1 MTDRRLL
8 ICAAVLLGA
17 LLPTDVNA
25 QQVRPKESELRRF
38 ERVLDSL
45 RQRVAIPGLSA
56 AIVFDDSVIW
66 SRGYG
71 FADRDSQIV
80 ATPHTPYEVASLSK
94 PFGAVL
100 LLRLVHEGKVRLD
113 DPMSKYS
120 SDYKTDSVLVRHVLT
135 HTSEGVPGTRYDY
148 NGDLFANLF
157 DVIVKGSGRRY
168 RELLSN
174 EILVPLGMNET
185 APGNDLQPGQAAM
198 EALLGKDI
206 ANRYG
211 AVVNRLAKPYRVD
224 STGAVVPSHETNFG
238 LSPANGVVSTVL
250 DLAKF
255 DAAID
260 RDVLL
265 PPATKAA
272 MWTPAQ
278 APDGRSFPYAL
289 GWFVQRYG
297 SERLV
302 WHNGNL
308 PDRYSALNL
317 KRPDSRLTLLLLAN
331 SDALSMPFKLAAG
344 DVTRSAFACA
354 FLTIVAPIPADGCAE
369 RSGAM
374 IEAWRAGHRMK

>member
-1 MTDRRLL
+1 
-8 ICAAVLLGA
+8 
-17 LLPTDVNA
+17 
-25 QQVRPKESELRRF
+25 
-38 ERVLDSL
+38 
-45 RQRVAIPGLSA
+45 
-56 AIVFDDSVIW
+56 
-66 SRGYG
+66 
-71 FADRDSQIV
+71 
-80 ATPHTPYEVASLSK
+80 
-94 PFGAVL
+94 
-100 LLRLVHEGKVRLD
+100 
-113 DPMSKYS
+113 
-120 SDYKTDSVLVRHVLT
+120 VLT
-135 HTSEGVPGTRYDY
+135 HTSEGVPGTRYEY

-174 EILVPLGMNET
+174 EILLPLGMSET

-198 EALLGKDI
+198 EALLGKET

-211 AVVNRLAKPYRVD
+211 AVVSRLAKPYRVD
-224 STGAVVPSHETNFG
+224 STGAVVRSHETIFG

-272 MWTPAQ
+272 MWTPAL
-278 APDGRSFPYAL
+278 APDGRSFPYGL
-289 GWFVQRYG
+289 GWFVQRYR

-308 PDRYSALNL
+308 PDRYSALYL
-317 KRPDSRLTLLLLAN
+317 KRPDSGLTLLLLAN

-354 FLTIVAPIPADGCAE
+354 FLTIVVALPADGCTE
-369 RSGAM
+369 SSGTM
-374 IEAWRAGHRMK
+374 VEAWRAAHRLK